1 MKRNLSRLVG
11 VCGVFAF
18 LAFAALSSQ
27 QHNSDLGEQS
37 ARISRIEAGLLTA
50 VSIKGRP
57 APAMTIADRMSFY
70 KVPGVS
76 VSYFDHGQILWTRT
90 YGLANIAAK
99 KPITSETLFQAA
111 SISKPV
117 TALAML
123 RLVQDGKLSL
133 DEDVNAK
140 LRTWKVPENEFTKE
154 NKVTL
159 RRIASHSAGLTVH
172 GFPGYASDE
181 HVPSIIQILNGE
193 PPANTPAVRVDTV
206 PGTLWRYSGGGY
218 VIMQLLLTEVTNKP
232 FPKIMHDLVL
242 EPAGMAHSTY
252 EQPLPQTLAAGAA
265 TPYRD
270 SGEPVNGGWHTYPEM
285 APAGL
290 WTTPSDLARFAIE
303 VQKEHAGKSSTI
315 LSQEMMRQM
324 LSVQKDD
331 FGLGFGLVHS
341 GEALRFSHGGANEG
355 FRCSLDAYA
364 RTGQG
369 LVIMTNSDVGD
380 RLIDEYRRAV
390 AKEYGWPDFKQIER
404 SVVVVDPKVLSH
416 YAGTY
421 EIPNTETFT
430 ITLKDSSL
438 YLTVG
443 GAAPEELF
451 SESDSRFFVLS
462 RNETFD
468 FQKSNTQAAKLLLN
482 IGTQTYEAL
491 RIP

>member
-1 MKRNLSRLVG
+1 MKRNLSRLFG
-11 VCGVFAF
+11 VCAF
-18 LAFAALSSQ
+18 LAFAVLSSQ
-27 QHNSDLGEQS
+27 QHNPDLGEQS

-50 VSIKGRP
+50 VTIKGRP
-57 APAMTIADRMSFY
+57 APAMTIADRMSYY

-76 VSYFDHGQILWTRT
+76 VSYFDHGRILWTRT
-90 YGLANIAAK
+90 YGVADIAAK

-117 TALAML
+117 AALAML

-159 RRIASHSAGLTVH
+159 RRVASHSAGLTVH

-181 HVPSIIQILNGE
+181 PVPSVIQILNGE
-193 PPANTPAVRVDTV
+193 PPANTPAVRVDAV

-218 VIMQLLLTEVTNKP
+218 LIMQLLLTDVTNKP
-232 FPKIMHDLVL
+232 FPKIIHDLVL
-242 EPAGMAHSTY
+242 EPAGMDHSTY
-252 EQPLPQTLAAGAA
+252 EQPLPQTLAAVAA
-265 TPYRD
+265 TAYRD
-270 SGEPVNGGWHTYPEM
+270 SGEPVKGGWHTYPEM

-303 VQKEHAGKSSTI
+303 VQNEYAGKSSTI
-315 LSQEMMRQM
+315 LSREMMRQM
-324 LSVQKDD
+324 LSAQKDD
-331 FGLGFGLVHS
+331 YGLGFGLAHS
-341 GEALRFSHGGANEG
+341 GEALRFGHGGANEG

-369 LVIMTNSDVGD
+369 LVIMTNSDGGD
-380 RLIDEYRRAV
+380 RLINEYRRAV
-390 AKEYGWPDFKQIER
+390 AKEYGWPDFKPIER
-404 SVVVVDPKVLSH
+404 SLVVVDPKVLSH

-421 EIPNTETFT
+421 EIPSIDTFT

-451 SESDSRFFVLS
+451 SESDTLFFVLS
-462 RNETFD
+462 RNITFD
-468 FQKSNTQAAKLLLN
+468 FQKSNTQAAKLLFN
-482 IGTQTYEAL
+482 TGTQTYEAL